1 MSRLEGSEYLGHS
14 GRGNSMCKGSGAGSC
29 LMVGGIARW
38 LSGWSRVSEGG
49 KEGGGEGREVQGRVV
64 SRRT

>member
-1 MSRLEGSEYLGHS
+1 
-14 GRGNSMCKGSGAGSC
+14 MCKGSGAGSC